1 MINCVIIK
9 KQKISQLSASDL
21 FEIGENDTVWDA
33 WLTTVNLLDMLER
46 SQRLAGLYDF
56 ARTREMISSICHTA
70 ESHSIDRGACKCGLS
85 EAEHALLK
93 RKILTFFKMQLA
105 NLKRFVY

>member
-1 MINCVIIK
+1 M
-9 KQKISQLSASDL
+9 SASDL
-21 FEIGENDTVWDA
+21 FDIVDSDTVWDA

-56 ARTREMISSICHTA
+56 ARTREMISSIYRTA
-70 ESHSIDRGACKCGLS
+70 ELHSIDRGACKCGLS
-85 EAEHALLK
+85 EAEHALLR
-93 RKILTFFKMQLA
+93 RKIMTFFKMQLA

>member
-1 MINCVIIK
+1 M
-9 KQKISQLSASDL
+9 SASDL
-21 FEIGENDTVWDA
+21 FEIGDNDTVWDA

-56 ARTREMISSICHTA
+56 ARAREMISSIYRTA
-70 ESHSIDRGACKCGLS
+70 ESHSIDRGACQCGLS

-93 RKILTFFKMQLA
+93 RKIMTFFKMQLA